1 MLPLVL
7 PRIWDIFERELLKL
21 YLKMFKL
28 KEDLKIIKEYLK
40 LNSEVVGVRLLK
52 DDIAEGHPTEGQFYC
67 WFVRESAVSG
77 KGFNLSEKDFT
88 CPNPELCLGLREPK
102 YVEVELR
109 VKEKFRTVQVGDA
122 ENADVLLFIVNPR
135 QLMELSILLGG
146 ITASFRGETAVCGEA
161 TARCYIEK
169 KPSLTLL
176 CHGARDFSGYKDD
189 EMVLAVPVPMVSDMV
204 KRINELK
211 ALGH

>member
-1 MLPLVL
+1 MS
-7 PRIWDIFERELLKL
+7 
-21 YLKMFKL
+21 KL

-40 LNSEVVGVRLLK
+40 LNSEIVGVRLLK
-52 DDIAEGHPTEGQFYC
+52 GDIAEGHPKEGQFYC
-67 WFVRESAVSG
+67 WFVRQSAIRG
-77 KGFNLSEKDFT
+77 EAFNLNEKDFT

-109 VKEKFRTVQVGDA
+109 VKEKYKTVHVGDVKKA
-122 ENADVLLFIVNPR
+122 EVLLFIVNPR

-146 ITASFRGETAVCGEA
+146 ITAFFRGETAVCGEA
-161 TARCYIEK
+161 TARCYIEN

-176 CHGARDFSGYKDD
+176 CHGARDFSGYRDD
-189 EMVLAVPVPMVSDMV
+189 EMVLAVPVSMVKDMV

>member
-1 MLPLVL
+1 MT
-7 PRIWDIFERELLKL
+7 D
-21 YLKMFKL
+21 L

-40 LNSEVVGVRLLK
+40 LNTHIVGVKLIK
-52 DDIAEGHPTEGQFYC
+52 EDIPEGHPEEGQFYC
-67 WFVRESAVSG
+67 WFVRQSAVSG
-77 KGFNLSEKDFT
+77 ERFNLNEKDFT

-109 VKEKFRTVQVGDA
+109 VKEKFRTVKVGEV

-146 ITASFRGETAVCGEA
+146 ITASFKGETAVCGEA

-176 CHGARDFSGYKDD
+176 CHGARDFSDYKDD
-189 EMVLAVPVPMVSDMV
+189 EMVLAVPVPMVFDMV
-204 KRINELK
+204 KRISELK

>member
-1 MLPLVL
+1 M
-7 PRIWDIFERELLKL
+7 EN
-21 YLKMFKL
+21 L
-28 KEDLKIIKEYLK
+28 KENLKTIKEYLK
-40 LNSEVVGVRLLK
+40 LNSEIVGVRLAE
-52 DDIAEGHPTEGQFYC
+52 DDIAEGHPKEGQFYC
-67 WFVRESAVSG
+67 WFVRQSAISG
-77 KGFNLSEKDFT
+77 ERFNLNEKDFT

-109 VKEKFRTVQVGDA
+109 VKEKYKTVQVGDV
-122 ENADVLLFIVNPR
+122 ENADVLLFMINPR

-146 ITASFRGETAVCGEA
+146 ITASFKGETAVCGEA

-169 KPSLTLL
+169 RPSLTLL

-189 EMVLAVPVPMVSDMV
+189 EMVLAVPVFMVSDMV

>member
-1 MLPLVL
+1 MSA
-7 PRIWDIFERELLKL
+7 L
-21 YLKMFKL
+21 YLGEHAGSPLQIERMEDL
-28 KEDLKIIKEYLK
+28 KENLKIIKEYLK
-40 LNSEVVGVRLLK
+40 LNSEIVGVKLLK
-52 DDIAEGHPTEGQFYC
+52 DDIAEGHPKEGQFYC

-77 KGFNLSEKDFT
+77 KGFNLNEKDFT

-169 KPSLTLL
+169 SRALHYYVMAPEIFLVIKMMRWFLL
-176 CHGARDFSGYKDD
+176 CLCRWF
-189 EMVLAVPVPMVSDMV
+189 L
-204 KRINELK
+204 IW
-211 ALGH
+211 